1 MWDCRVPARCWAVA
15 LATLVVCVA
24 SPQIVRSK
32 AEIGI
37 IGWRPN
43 GKLLYH
49 VADKLKEWPSGRT
62 AQLPKPPTSFA
73 GVVHECLQEPGK
85 DNWLINDRIFD
96 ARTFKFGATVTREAE
111 NNAFWADGSVG
122 YLLTSVD
129 QNLNE
134 TSWIV
139 YKGKK
144 RRLDGGWCY
153 RAISE
158 DGQFLSATREPLF
171 VDNDLYILR
180 LDLRTGLVKPVRK
193 YPKAVD
199 DHLGPSAPDWNP
211 TVGAFLIVLWTPGPG
226 YTVIARKSLKRIRSD
241 RLEVIS
247 SWVSPKS
254 PLFLSYNRWDSGQT
268 GTDKNTRY
276 PARYWWHTSLTLQDA
291 RTGRRT
297 TLASAKQSFVWTGRD
312 METKIL
318 AGSTQIKDYALDFAR
333 RRLAYVV
340 TREEATTTGKPMY
353 SDTRPKTDRLYVR
366 NISRRLP

>member
-1 MWDCRVPARCWAVA
+1 MKLRGGLLVA
-15 LATLVVCVA
+15 LLLLGTAVGA
-24 SPQIVRSK
+24 PQIVRSK

-129 QNLNE
+129 QKLNE

-153 RAISE
+153 QAISE

-199 DHLGPSAPDWNP
+199 DHLGPHAPQWNP
-211 TVGAFLIVLWTPGPG
+211 TIGAFLIGLETPGST
-226 YTVIARKSLKRIRSD
+226 YTVVARKSLERIRADLS
-241 RLEVIS
+241 EVIS

-254 PLFLSYNRWDSGQT
+254 PLFLSYNRWDSGKHV
-268 GTDKNTRY
+268 GGKETRY
-276 PARYWWHTSLTLQDA
+276 PAKFWWHTSLTLQDA

-297 TLASAKQSFVWTGRD
+297 TLASAKQSFAWTGRD
-312 METKIL
+312 LETKIL